1 MFNRHSQEDLNDL
14 RWNVNCIRID
24 ASGCFNALILL
35 CDKLDEVNGNLKA
48 VLERLPEKPERQP
61 PQQ

>member
-1 MFNRHSQEDLNDL
+1 MSWKDDIFEIRYKLNE
-14 RWNVNCIRID
+14 VSID
-24 ASGCFNALILL
+24 AHGHFEALLIL
-35 CDKLDEVNGNLKA
+35 CNKLDELNDSLKA